1 MDQLDERF
9 VLTREG
15 YELIQQEL
23 HEILTVKRPE
33 AADRIREARQLGD
46 PAENFDYE
54 DAKRAQAMLESRIK
68 EIKAILA
75 HASVIDGPLGDG
87 SIGIGSKV
95 VVKDL
100 DDGSEDSFVIVGPA
114 ESSPS
119 EGRISHES
127 CVGSQLMGRKP
138 GEDVSIRTPGGVVRF
153 EVVSVK

>member
-1 MDQLDERF
+1 MDQLEEGF
-9 VLTREG
+9 VLTPEG
-15 YELIQQEL
+15 YELIQREL

-54 DAKRAQAMLESRIK
+54 DAKRAQALLEARIK

-75 HASVIDGPLGDG
+75 HASIVEGPLGDG

-100 DDGSEDSFVIVGPA
+100 DDGSEDAFTIVGPA

-119 EGRISHES
+119 DGRISHES
-127 CVGSQLMGRKP
+127 CVGSQLMGRKS
-138 GEDVSIRTPGGVVRF
+138 GEDVIIRTPGGVVRF
-153 EVVSVK
+153 KVVSVE

>member
-1 MDQLDERF
+1 MDQLEEGF
-9 VLTREG
+9 VLTPEG
-15 YELIQQEL
+15 YQLIQQEL

-46 PAENFDYE
+46 PTENFDYE
-54 DAKRAQAMLESRIK
+54 DAKRAQAMLEARMQ

-75 HASVIDGPLGDG
+75 HASVVETRLKDG

-119 EGRISHES
+119 DGRISHES
-127 CVGSQLMGRKP
+127 CVGSQLLGKRS
-138 GEDVSIRTPGGVVRF
+138 GVDVSVRTPGGIVRLK
-153 EVVSVK
+153 VVSVE